1 VFHNLHSSHT
11 VNTGAIFESKFH
23 AFLPVMVYQPPLFI
37 RIGATCLSVHLTKNF
52 ALLMM
57 QFCYYWAEIFTGF
70 SFVERARSFMTTENQ
85 PDNNHSLSEQITRDY
100 KILRLLGKGGMGEV
114 YLAEQL
120 RVGRRRVAL
129 KVLNNTCATN
139 PEMAQRFENE
149 ASSAGR
155 INHRNVVTV
164 YESRI
169 TDDGQMYVAME
180 FVEGKSLTEFLKERG
195 PLPLDKVVEITRQM
209 CAGLAAAHKLSI
221 IHRDIKPDNIMITE
235 EDGSQVVKL
244 LDFGIARLS
253 ETDPSIGKT
262 RAGVIM
268 GTPTYMSPEQAMGKT
283 GDKIDARSDIYSLGV
298 VIHQMITGHVVFKA
312 TSPLEIMRKHI
323 SEQPLSLKHW
333 QPDLK
338 IPDAVEEV
346 VLKALQKNRE
356 LRQQTIGELGS
367 ELEAAVSGISPVVSV
382 SQKDM
387 PTIRVSKEAPTTA
400 TVPLSSEK
408 TSGGHMVAD
417 TPLAHSVTNPGQQ
430 KTANT
435 NQEPTLAQRT
445 RSTAQRSQM
454 PAKPVQPPLP
464 VVPATVAIQ
473 PVEVESK
480 QSVQQNDN
488 DSHITSLKPK
498 NHNKQLAIAFV
509 VLVLIFATAFVA
521 IMVRSN
527 RPNATP
533 VLEYRLKRDTP
544 VGDLE
549 TLGLDNTIRRGNDFA
564 FEIKLINADFLN
576 PGKFYIFAENSGEKG
591 DSWQWLSVKAQ
602 PLRVGEWQRS
612 PLGYAIKTE
621 KPDGLK
627 IYLLVFVPQG
637 VKWSPAEALNPE
649 TFPSRNGVAEIGPDI
664 ASQIQT
670 SLKQG
675 AIELNATGSQQ
686 GQAVSYTLSNKGNSK
701 QVSFY
706 TVQIH
711 QQP

>member
-1 VFHNLHSSHT
+1 
-11 VNTGAIFESKFH
+11 
-23 AFLPVMVYQPPLFI
+23 
-37 RIGATCLSVHLTKNF
+37 
-52 ALLMM
+52 
-57 QFCYYWAEIFTGF
+57 
-70 SFVERARSFMTTENQ
+70 MTTENQ
-85 PDNNHSLSEQITRDY
+85 PDNNTSLSEQITRDY

-120 RVGRRRVAL
+120 RVGRRLVAL

-139 PEMAQRFENE
+139 LEMAQRFENE

-180 FVEGKSLTEFLKERG
+180 FVEGKSLTQFLQEQG
-195 PLPLDKVVEITRQM
+195 ALPLDKVVEITRQM

-221 IHRDIKPDNIMITE
+221 IHRDIKPDNIMLAE

-333 QPDLK
+333 RPDLK
-338 IPDAVEEV
+338 IPDSVEEV

-356 LRQQTIGELGS
+356 LRQQTIAELGN
-367 ELEAAVSGISPVVSV
+367 ELEAAALGISPVVSV

-387 PTIRVSKEAPTTA
+387 PTIRVSKEAPTPATA
-400 TVPLSSEK
+400 PLSSDK
-408 TSGGHMVAD
+408 TSAGHLTAD
-417 TPLAHSVTNPGQQ
+417 KLSVRRVTNPGLQS
-430 KTANT
+430 TANT
-435 NQEPTLAQRT
+435 NPEPTFQQRR
-445 RSTAQRSQM
+445 RSTAQRQQLHE
-454 PAKPVQPPLP
+454 KPVQQPLQVVQQEILP
-464 VVPATVAIQ
+464 VPPVSVVERNEPIQ
-473 PVEVESK
+473 QDE
-480 QSVQQNDN
+480 N
-488 DSHITSLKPK
+488 DSQITSRKPK
-498 NHNKQLAIAFV
+498 NNNRQLVIAFAILV
-509 VLVLIFATAFVA
+509 VIFAMAFVA
-521 IMVRSN
+521 ILVRSN
-527 RPNATP
+527 RPNAIP
-533 VLEYRLKRDTP
+533 MVEYRLKRDTP
-544 VGDLE
+544 VLE
-549 TLGLDNTIRRGNDFA
+549 TLGLDNTVRTGDPFY
-564 FEIKLINADFLN
+564 FQIKLINADFLN
-576 PGKFYIFAENSGEKG
+576 SGKFYVFAENSGKNG
-591 DSWQWLSVKAQ
+591 DTWQWLMGADSTLQ
-602 PLRVGEWQRS
+602 VGDWQRA
-612 PLGYAIKTE
+612 PFGYPIRTE
-621 KPDGLK
+621 NPDGLK
-627 IYLLVFVPQG
+627 NFLLVFVPQG
-637 VKWSPAEALNPE
+637 VNWPPAEALDPQKL
-649 TFPSRNGVAEIGPDI
+649 SRSNNVAEIPQDL

-670 SLKQG
+670 SLRQG
-675 AIELNATGSQQ
+675 ANELNATGSQQ
-686 GQAVSYTLSNKGNSK
+686 GQTVSYSLSNKGNAK